1 LLRKIV
7 SYLLNQSRLLPVAAY
22 LQGEYGLED
31 VVIGVP
37 CRLGCGGIES
47 ILVLTLTDE
56 EREGLHTS
64 ARSVRQ
70 NIERSQ
76 EIIRN
81 S

>member
-1 LLRKIV
+1 M
-7 SYLLNQSRLLPVAAY
+7 AAY
-22 LQGEYGLED
+22 LQGEYGLDD

-37 CRLGCGGIES
+37 CRLGCDGIES
-47 ILVLTLTDE
+47 ILELTLTDK
-56 EREGLHTS
+56 EREGLHIS

-81 S
+81 F